1 MEDNKQA
8 ATRIMKLLEEKEAE
22 RNSLENGS
30 PRGCCGAGASASLAL
45 FGDICTSRRLAS
57 VHPALMPE
65 CKGYSLTDS

>member
-30 PRGCCGAGASASLAL
+30 PRGGAVAQGHLLRWRSLA
-45 FGDICTSRRLAS
+45 IS
-57 VHPALMPE
+57 VHRGALRL
-65 CKGYSLTDS
+65 SIRH